1 MRTAVQIRCR
11 PTAALDEAAIAAA
24 TAMLSD
30 EERARCGRFHFARD
44 ARDYAAAHA
53 LLRTTLSRGTDR
65 PPRYWRFE
73 TTATGKPV
81 LCNGD
86 APLSFSLSH
95 THGMVACA
103 IGGGASLGVDVEYLD
118 RDVNADGIAARFF
131 AASEAAHLA
140 RLDAPARRARFFDL
154 WTLKEALVKGLGA
167 GMAVALNH
175 LAFTVRPSGV
185 TVQAPSHV
193 DGSAWQFR
201 LFTPASRYRLA
212 VAVHGSAAEP
222 VTVDVEL
229 VLGLSYR
236 F

>member
-1 MRTAVQIRCR
+1 MSTAVQIWCR
-11 PTAALDEAAIAAA
+11 PTAALDAAAIAAA

-30 EERARCGRFHFARD
+30 DERARCGRFRFARD

-53 LLRTTLSRGTDR
+53 LLRTTLSRRTDR

-73 TTATGKPV
+73 TTAAGKPV

-86 APLSFSLSH
+86 APVSFSLSH

-103 IGGGASLGVDVEYLD
+103 ITDRASVGVDVECLD

-140 RLDAPARRARFFDL
+140 RLDESARHARFFDL

-167 GMAVALNH
+167 GIAVSLDR
-175 LAFTVRPSGV
+175 LAFTIRPDGV
-185 TVQAPSHV
+185 TVQAPSAV
-193 DGSAWQFR
+193 EGDAWHFR
-201 LFTPASRYRLA
+201 LFAPASRYRLA
-212 VAVHGSAAEP
+212 VAVHGSPAEP
-222 VTVDVEL
+222 VRVGLEL
-229 VLGLSYR
+229 VLGLSYK